1 MEEIKLEGLEE
12 IKLNDSLPS
21 SNFGPGAELLMNGRQ
36 HEGPKDIHITD
47 LDSLERELN
56 ELSEKPSFKEAT
68 KTMFSMPTIPAPSV
82 NFVEPVK
89 EATRTWDG
97 YTNQA
102 FETEKKPEVKE
113 DTLREKF
120 KFLRKLED
128 LQSKGVTLTKS
139 YTMESSL
146 DEMQG
151 EYEHIISEKER
162 SNSVRFQGKMLMACI
177 TGLEFLNH
185 KFDPFDLKLDGW
197 AEQVNE
203 NIDDYDEIFAE
214 LHEKYKS
221 KARMAPELKLLFQLG
236 GGAIMLHMTNTMF
249 KSSMPGLDDIMRQN
263 PELMQKFTQAAVNT
277 MGNQSPGF
285 SGFMNSMMP
294 EARTEP
300 KMPKREEKR
309 EEPKRAEMK
318 GPTDIS
324 DILGGLKSKTIH
336 LNEKEEGSTISLS
349 ELKDM
354 NESMGILPKSKRRGK
369 SEKTTFNLN
378 L

>member
-12 IKLNDSLPS
+12 IKLNVDSLPS

-36 HEGPKDIHITD
+36 HDGPKDIHITD

-68 KTMFSMPTIPAPSV
+68 KTMFSMPNISVPSV
-82 NFVEPVK
+82 NFAEPVK
-89 EATRTWDG
+89 EPTRTWDG

-102 FETEKKPEVKE
+102 FETDKKPEVKE

-128 LQSKGVTLTKS
+128 LKSKGVTLTKTYS
-139 YTMESSL
+139 MDSSL

-162 SNSVRFQGKMLMACI
+162 TNSVRFQGKMLMACI

-185 KFDPFDLKLDGW
+185 KVDPFDLKLDGW

-277 MGNQSPGF
+277 MGTQSPGF

-294 EARTEP
+294 EARTDP

-309 EEPKRAEMK
+309 EEKRAEMK